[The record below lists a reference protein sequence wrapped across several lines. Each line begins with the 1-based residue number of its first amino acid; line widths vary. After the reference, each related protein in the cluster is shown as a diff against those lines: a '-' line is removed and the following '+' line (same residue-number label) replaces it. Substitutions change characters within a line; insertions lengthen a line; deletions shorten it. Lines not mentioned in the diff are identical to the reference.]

1 MKKKHALKATL
12 TALALGATL
21 ASTGCG
27 ASNDAGGMDGMDHS
41 SPSPQ
46 MSQMPSSS
54 ASSSATSPSSSTAAQ
69 FNDTD
74 VMFVQGMI
82 PHHKQAVEMS
92 DLLMKKSGVSAETT
106 ALAEQIKAAQGPEI
120 TTMEGWLKAWGKSV
134 DGGMGGMDHDM
145 GGGMATDAEMKE
157 FEQADGAAAEKMFLE
172 MMTAH
177 HQGAIMMAQAEV
189 KNGTNADTI
198 TMAKNIATSQQSEIA
213 TMKKL
218 LTNL

>member
-1 MKKKHALKATL
+1 MMKKHAAKATL
-12 TALALGATL
+12 PALALGVTL
-21 ASTGCG
+21 GLAGCG
-27 ASNDAGGMDGMDHS
+27 SSNDTGGMGGMDHS
-41 SPSPQ
+41 SASPP

-54 ASSSATSPSSSTAAQ
+54 TSSSGASASTAEQ
-69 FNDTD
+69 FNDAD

-92 DLLMKKSGVSAETT
+92 EMLAKKSGVGAETT

-189 KNGTNADTI
+189 KNGKNADTI